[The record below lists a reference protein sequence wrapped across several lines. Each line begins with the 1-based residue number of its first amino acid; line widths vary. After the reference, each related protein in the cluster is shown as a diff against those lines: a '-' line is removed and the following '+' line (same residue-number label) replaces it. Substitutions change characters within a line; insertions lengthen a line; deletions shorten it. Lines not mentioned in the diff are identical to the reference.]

1 MRLGIRGFHEVEE
14 PTLSEEGARDTFT
27 AANRYPREEIVDE
40 ILDLTDQAASVSLF
54 GSIGVGKSF
63 VANSVLAHSR
73 TKAKFGENCL
83 FVRCDDLT
91 TSMEAFI
98 ERLSGVVCTEHA
110 TTEEQLRSHLE
121 ASPPLILLLD
131 GVDFILDPLTSESE
145 DISATIEE
153 FGRYDHV
160 CLVTTS
166 RMNPEIHG
174 FHRVEVQIP
183 SEDDAQEIFYR
194 LCNLP
199 RSPAVDLLIAR
210 LDYHPLSIEHLASCV
225 LENNWDERMLLKTW
239 SDYQTS
245 ALKTSYYE
253 RLKETIEP
261 VLLSPTIQ
269 RVGTTARDVLE
280 AVAAFPSG
288 IEEIGLGNI
297 LQKSGGIGEVV
308 ETLCKFSLIYRQN
321 GVVKMLSPFQFYF
334 LESMIVLAHTEEVI
348 NVSWGPNCMP
358 AQAGVSLPP
367 HSSRVVP

>member
-1 MRLGIRGFHEVEE
+1 VAHTV
-14 PTLSEEGARDTFT
+14 
-27 AANRYPREEIVDE
+27 
-40 ILDLTDQAASVSLF
+40 LD
-54 GSIGVGKSF
+54 
-63 VANSVLAHSR
+63 HSR
-73 TKAKFGENCL
+73 TRAKFGENRL

-91 TSMEAFI
+91 ISMEAFI

-153 FGRYDHV
+153 IGCYDHV

-210 LDYHPLSIEHLASCV
+210 LDYHPLSIEHIASRV
-225 LENNWDERMLLKTW
+225 RENNWDERMLLKTW

-261 VLLSPTIQ
+261 VLLSPMIK

-280 AVAAFPSG
+280 AVAAYPSG

-308 ETLCKFSLIYRQN
+308 ETLCKLSLIYRQS

-358 AQAGVSLPP
+358 APACVSFSL
-367 HSSRVVP
+367 HSF